1 MPAPCGSAGALLR
14 RKGIF
19 SMRFFPT
26 PWFVAS
32 LAFVVLGFSRG
43 IHSSF
48 GVFNLAL
55 LDTFGWSRGATAGI
69 FSIVLTID
77 AVLSPLV
84 GYLLDRYGSKKIA
97 IAGCLAL
104 VSGLFLSSQ
113 VSSLWQLYISFGIIL
128 AVGFTF
134 TGMVP
139 HVFLISEW
147 FSSNRASAIGFVYAG
162 TGLGIMLLA
171 PLSEWL
177 ISSYGWARAC
187 EAYAAIALIG
197 LLPVV
202 WLFYE
207 HGPYGQHVR
216 HRVEKKDNENQWTA
230 GLALQSLQFWLLFI
244 ARIAAA
250 SGTTVIVTHQVAHVV
265 DVGFSK
271 FLSASIFGLAG
282 ITSSFGRVIFGFIAD
297 RLSKQAAYT
306 LNIAMTVVGVGAL
319 MILNNSTQV
328 WLLYIYVVFFGIG
341 FGSRAVIFSALT
353 ADIFSGK
360 GFGSILGYS
369 TVAVGVGGALGS
381 WLGGAFYDWTGSY
394 LISFAL
400 STVVLSISDV
410 CIWLAAVPSVANYD
424 KRLWAAESTRA
435 NLRDA
440 Q

>member
-48 GVFNLAL
+48 GVFNVAL

-187 EAYAAIALIG
+187 EAYAAIVLIG

-216 HRVEKKDNENQWTA
+216 HRLEKKDNENQWTA
-230 GLALQSLQFWLLFI
+230 RLALQSLQFWLLFI

-319 MILNNSTQV
+319 MILNDSTQI
-328 WLLYIYVVFFGIG
+328 WLLYIYVIFFGIG
-341 FGSRAVIFSALT
+341 FGSRAVMFSDLPAGF
-353 ADIFSGK
+353 FSGK

-424 KRLWAAESTRA
+424 KRLWAAESTRS